1 MKSAHPDVALWSYE
15 RPSRGYFGYHLRART
30 QAARA
35 KLRLKLTSLVPDEPM
50 LLRFGADLGA
60 DVVNAGWPRTD
71 YTYLTLVRSDGE
83 GPLKADEL
91 GFAIPNESWPVLMS
105 LLERVGVEEED
116 SVNVVTA
123 NGHVPLWVWWD
134 AE

>member
-1 MKSAHPDVALWSYE
+1 MIKSAHPDVALWSYE

-30 QAARA
+30 QAARE
-35 KLRLKLTSLVPDEPM
+35 KLRLKLTSLEPGAPM
-50 LLRFGADLGA
+50 LLRFGADLGG

-71 YTYLTLVRSDGE
+71 YTYLTLVRGKE
-83 GPLKADEL
+83 PLTADEF
-91 GFAIPNESWPVLMS
+91 GFAIPDDSWPVLMS
-105 LLERVGVEEED
+105 LLERVDAQDED